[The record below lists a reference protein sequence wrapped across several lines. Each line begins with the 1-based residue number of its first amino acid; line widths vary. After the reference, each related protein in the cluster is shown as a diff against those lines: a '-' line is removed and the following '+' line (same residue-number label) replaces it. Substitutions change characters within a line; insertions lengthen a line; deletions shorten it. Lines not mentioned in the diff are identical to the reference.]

1 MVTASVSSAAERVL
15 RPLLPSTAT
24 LPAQRTLA
32 RMPSGWLPN
41 RPAPPS
47 QPSPTAPSLSP
58 SSFHHSGFR
67 HLGRTPAA
75 AASHSPSKDVKMELL
90 GMTFTAFKTCAKT
103 ANCGDHTERSG
114 LGAYAEG
121 NPR

>member
-1 MVTASVSSAAERVL
+1 MAAKSSGAAL
-15 RPLLPSTAT
+15 I
-24 LPAQRTLA
+24 TLA
-32 RMPSGWLPN
+32 DS
-41 RPAPPS
+41 AY
-47 QPSPTAPSLSP
+47 LSP

-67 HLGRTPAA
+67 HLGCTPAA

-103 ANCGDHTERSG
+103 ANCGDRTERSG